1 MFYHDDKL
9 QYQVRVERPDPLF
22 AKMLQQ
28 AIGGVEGEI
37 RVCLQYLFQAW
48 GARGPAKYRDM
59 LLETGTEEIG
69 HIEMLATAVALNLE
83 NAPLQLQE
91 DMAQQNPLVHAVMGG
106 MNPRHILSAGLT
118 ALPVDA
124 NGVPFD
130 CSHVYASGNMAA
142 DMYSNVTAE
151 ATGRTLAVR
160 LYNMTDDPGMKDML
174 HFLIARD
181 TMHQNQWLA
190 VLEEL
195 GGPAAHP
202 IPNSF
207 PQDMEAQKFSYAFM
221 STMADGKNPPEG
233 RWTSGPSIDQKGR
246 FSITSQPGASR
257 PTLAPPPPAS
267 GAQMEQIQS

>member
-1 MFYHDDKL
+1 MFYHDNQL
-9 QYQVRVERPDPLF
+9 QYQVRVDRPDPLF

-83 NAPLQLQE
+83 NSPLQLQE
-91 DMAQQNPLVHAVMGG
+91 DMAQQNPMVHAVLGG
-106 MNPRHILSAGLT
+106 MNPRHILSSGL
-118 ALPVDA
+118 AAMPVNS

-130 CSHVYASGNMAA
+130 CSHVYASGNLAG
-142 DMYSNVTAE
+142 DMYANVMAE
-151 ATGRTLAVR
+151 STGRTLAVR
-160 LYNMTDDPGMKDML
+160 LFNMTDDPGMKDML
-174 HFLIARD
+174 HYMIARD

-190 VLEEL
+190 VIEEL
-195 GGPAAHP
+195 GGPQVHP

-207 PQDMEAQKFSYAFM
+207 PQDMEAQKYSYAFM
-221 STMADGKNPPEG
+221 STLADGQKTPSG
-233 RWTSGPSIDQKGR
+233 RWTDGPSIDNKGK
-246 FSITSQPGASR
+246 FSVTKQPGAPR
-257 PTLAPPPPAS
+257 PTLAPPPPMS
-267 GAQMEQIQS
+267 GAQAEQVKG